1 MKVLHYKTLSNI
13 HLPLTE
19 KVENVVVHIEQQKNV
34 ALLYKTLHGQMEKL
48 NPDVVHIY
56 GSWDWRLGIIAY
68 LTHKMHKVLIY
79 SPMRGITPSS
89 IERNPTKKR
98 FWEFVTYQ
106 YWLIHK
112 SDVVIMQD
120 YYEEGM
126 LETSEI
132 KCRNLEV
139 LPVHDEENEEV
150 HQDYMYFI
158 YRKAV
163 DTNYRRFI
171 TPQEKQFVVAMV
183 QLAML
188 DAASQIQPPYVNN
201 LSIRRIALYA
211 HDEDARELI
220 IRGAEKANMTLPEMP
235 EITDDMRYPKKG
247 AKMMGGFAEKD
258 VVSMIKTAHKIKLK
272 NLTLRQWAELYH
284 QFRNVDFNED
294 EAVKELKKLSLVKT
308 TKKIENRLTELFFL
322 KPGYKIL

>member
-19 KVENVVVHIEQQKNV
+19 KVENIVVQVEQQKNV
-34 ALLYKTLHGQMEKL
+34 VTLYKTLHAQMVQM

-68 LTHKMHKVLIY
+68 LVHRMNKVLIY
-79 SPMRGITPSS
+79 SPMRGITPSI
-89 IERNPTKKR
+89 IEKSPIKKK
-98 FWEFVTYQ
+98 FWELVTYQ

-126 LETSEI
+126 LETSGM
-132 KCRNLEV
+132 KCRNVEI
-139 LPVHDEENEEV
+139 LPVHDELSVET

-171 TPQEKQFVVAMV
+171 TSQEKQFVVAMV

-188 DAASQIQPPYVNN
+188 DAVSQIQPPYVNN
-201 LSIRRIALYA
+201 LSMRRIALYA
-211 HDEDARELI
+211 HDEDARDLI
-220 IRGAEKANMTLPEMP
+220 IHGAEKASVTLPEMP
-235 EITDDMRYPKKG
+235 EITDDMRYPMKG
-247 AKMMGGFAEKD
+247 AKMMGGFADKD

-272 NLTLRQWAELYH
+272 NLTLRHWAELYH

-294 EAVKELKKLSLVKT
+294 EAVKEIKKFSLVKT
-308 TKKIENRLTELFFL
+308 TKKIEDRLTELFFL